1 MKDSLFQ
8 QMVLE
13 YLDTR
18 PKKKSHHLKIKLI
31 K

>member
-18 PKKKSHHLKIKLI
+18 PEKSHILEIKLI